1 MVVILGNGVAGNTA
15 ASTIRHLDSRIEI
28 TLISAETYPEYTAC
42 ALPHYLAGEF
52 ERQRL
57 FLKSEEDYPAEGI
70 KTIFGRTVSGIDP
83 EKKQVLLGDESLSY
97 DKLIMAT
104 GSRPLVPPIPGVDL
118 EGVFSLK
125 SPGDADRILEG
136 LGQTAVV
143 VGSGPIGVETAIS
156 LKKQGDQVYLIEL
169 LERIMPKIFDEEAAS
184 LVAAILEEKGIRVLT
199 AEKLLQI
206 NGQERVEG
214 IVTDKQQIE
223 CDQVIMSVGVRPNVE
238 LARETGIEVGSLG
251 GIVVSRRME
260 TSLEGIYA
268 CGDCVQSRD
277 MANGQEMLSPL
288 WHNAKRQGIIAGYN
302 CLGIDK
308 IYPGSESITS
318 LDVYGTQAVSFGS
331 IAAGNEAEDVEV
343 IEKYSG
349 DNYYRLVISKGHL
362 IGAQSIGN
370 AQDMGALL
378 YVLLKRENLDKIKSM
393 IEQRITPLNLRHHRV
408 GRYITP
414 SAIEAAGER

>member
-184 LVAAILEEKGIRVLT
+184 LVAAIL
-199 AEKLLQI
+199 
-206 NGQERVEG
+206 
-214 IVTDKQQIE
+214 
-223 CDQVIMSVGVRPNVE
+223 
-238 LARETGIEVGSLG
+238 
-251 GIVVSRRME
+251 
-260 TSLEGIYA
+260 
-268 CGDCVQSRD
+268 
-277 MANGQEMLSPL
+277 
-288 WHNAKRQGIIAGYN
+288 
-302 CLGIDK
+302 
-308 IYPGSESITS
+308 
-318 LDVYGTQAVSFGS
+318 
-331 IAAGNEAEDVEV
+331 
-343 IEKYSG
+343 
-349 DNYYRLVISKGHL
+349 
-362 IGAQSIGN
+362 
-370 AQDMGALL
+370 
-378 YVLLKRENLDKIKSM
+378 
-393 IEQRITPLNLRHHRV
+393 
-408 GRYITP
+408 
-414 SAIEAAGER
+414 